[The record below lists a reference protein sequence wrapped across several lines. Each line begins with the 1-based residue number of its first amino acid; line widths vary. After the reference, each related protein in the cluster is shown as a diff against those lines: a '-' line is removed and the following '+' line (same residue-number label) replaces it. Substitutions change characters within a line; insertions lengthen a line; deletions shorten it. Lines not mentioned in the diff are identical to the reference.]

1 MRLKSIFALLAS
13 LILLLSTI
21 VARRNVEARATAT
34 PSRQTGK
41 PGATTALTTSEID
54 TDGLKKVL
62 QRGPQAARPLL
73 VNFWATW
80 CEPCREEFPDLLKI
94 AEAYKGR
101 GLDFALVSLDDAEDI
116 NTKVPDFLREMHAQL
131 PSYLL
136 NVGEPETAIQAVDPT
151 WKGDLPA
158 TFLYDAQGQVVF
170 RHMGRIKPDEL
181 RAAIEKTMDAERG
194 TMK

>member
-1 MRLKSIFALLAS
+1 MRLKIITALFLMS
-13 LILLLSTI
+13 VIVPLSTAI
-21 VARRNVEARATAT
+21 ARHDAETHAAATV
-34 PSRQTGK
+34 SMQTGK
-41 PGATTALTTSEID
+41 PGAGKSVLTVSEID
-54 TDGLKKVL
+54 AEGLKKVL
-62 QRGPQAARPLL
+62 QRGPQASHPLL

-80 CEPCREEFPDLLKI
+80 CEPCREEFPDLVKI
-94 AEAYKGR
+94 AEAYKAR

-116 NTKVPDFLREMHAQL
+116 NTKVPEFLREMRVEL

-136 NVGEPETAIQAVDPT
+136 NVNEPETAIQAVDPT

-181 RAAIEKTMDAERG
+181 RAAIEKTMNDER
-194 TMK
+194 